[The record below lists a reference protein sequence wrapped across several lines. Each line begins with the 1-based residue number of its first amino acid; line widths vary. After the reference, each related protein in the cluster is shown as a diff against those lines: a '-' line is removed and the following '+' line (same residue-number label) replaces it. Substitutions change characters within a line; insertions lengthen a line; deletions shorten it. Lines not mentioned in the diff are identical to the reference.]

1 MSPKIHQLSEPVSAI
16 GLSLNDT
23 CLKEGSNVSVRC
35 EVKGFPRS
43 SVEFQLNSIPI
54 IPGRGAFQNFVLE
67 FYDQV
72 LCMHTNRYPHTQ

>member
-1 MSPKIHQLSEPVSAI
+1 MSPKIHQLSEPVSVI

-35 EVKGFPRS
+35 EVKGFPRP
-43 SVEFQLNSIPI
+43 SVEFQLNGIPI

-72 LCMHTNRYPHTQ
+72 LCMYTNRYPHTW